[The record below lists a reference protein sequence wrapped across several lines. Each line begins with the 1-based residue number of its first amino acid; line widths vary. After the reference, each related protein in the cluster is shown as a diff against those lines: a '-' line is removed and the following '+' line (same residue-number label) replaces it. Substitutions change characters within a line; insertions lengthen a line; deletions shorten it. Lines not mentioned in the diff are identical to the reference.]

1 MNFEDIKFGLD
12 TFGDVAIDAET
23 GEKISY
29 EESIRNIVKEGQL
42 AEKVGV
48 DIFALGEHHREE
60 FSISSPE
67 IILAALASTTE
78 KITLGT
84 GVTVLSSDDPIRV
97 YQRFATLDAISN
109 GRAQIMLGR
118 GSFTESYGLFGYD
131 LEDYNDLFEEKTA
144 LFDKLVQGG
153 PITWEGKFTPT
164 LKDMEV
170 FPKMTEHRLDTHI
183 GVGGTPESVIR
194 AARYGYPLM
203 LAIIGGQPTRFKPYI
218 NLYNQALEKFGHKA
232 QPIGMHSF
240 GLIADDD
247 ETAIENAWKYIV
259 PFMDKIGLE
268 RGWGRMTKEHFEDEV
283 TRGSYYVGSPE
294 TVARKMVRAIKEMGI
309 QRFDLVYGMNG
320 QTQEERFK
328 TIELFGTKVIPRIK
342 ELLKEGN

>member
-1 MNFEDIKFGLD
+1 MKTDKILFGLD
-12 TFGDVAIDAET
+12 TFGDVAINAET
-23 GEKISY
+23 GQRISY

-42 AEKVGV
+42 AERVGV

-60 FSISSPE
+60 YSISSPE
-67 IILAALASTTE
+67 IILAALATTTE
-78 KITLGT
+78 KIVLGT

-131 LEDYNDLFEEKTA
+131 LNDYNELFEEKTA

-153 PITWEGKFTPT
+153 PITWEGNFTPT
-164 LKDMEV
+164 LKEVEV
-170 FPKMTEHRLDTHI
+170 FPKMTERHLDTHI
-183 GVGGTPESVIR
+183 GVGGTPESVLR

-218 NLYNQALEKFGHKA
+218 KLYHQALEKFGHSV
-232 QPIGMHSF
+232 QPVGMHSF
-240 GLIADDD
+240 GLIAEDD

-259 PFMDKIGLE
+259 PMMDKLGLE
-268 RGWGRMTKEHFEDEV
+268 RGWGRMTKEHFEDEIS
-283 TRGSYYVGSPE
+283 RGSYYVGSPE
-294 TVARKMVRAIKEMGI
+294 TVAQKMAKAIKDMGI
-309 QRFDLVYGMNG
+309 QRFDLVYGMSG

-328 TIELFGTKVIPRIK
+328 MIELYGKQVIPRVK